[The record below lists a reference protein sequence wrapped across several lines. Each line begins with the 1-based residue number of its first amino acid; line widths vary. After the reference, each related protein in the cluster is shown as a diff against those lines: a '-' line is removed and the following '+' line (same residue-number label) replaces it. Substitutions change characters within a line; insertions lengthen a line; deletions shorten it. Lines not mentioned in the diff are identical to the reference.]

1 MMWNQTILERVRK
14 EVELGEWPKALD
26 VIAGPLHEALYAGG
40 DFEFIQS
47 LPPLQQVVLC
57 FDYVR
62 QQVLA
67 GGFLQLIENN
77 YAILILP
84 LPQWFM
90 GHKQEEM
97 GQVLDEA
104 LQVFLAHREELTK
117 ERTVEEFAQLYTR
130 FPHFEDLDKR
140 FEAAYQPAVQAI
152 VEAVLAEPLEVA

>member
-1 MMWNQTILERVRK
+1 MMWNETILEEVRK
-14 EVELGEWPKALD
+14 AVEEGQWPQALD
-26 VIAGPLHEALYAGG
+26 GIAEPLHEALYAGG
-40 DFEFIQS
+40 DFEFIQT

-84 LPQWFM
+84 LPQWFLA
-90 GHKQEEM
+90 HRLEEM

-117 ERTVEEFAQLYTR
+117 ERTVEEFAQLYTT
-130 FPHFEDLDKR
+130 FPHFEALDKR
-140 FEAAYQPAVQAI
+140 FEEAYLPAVQAI
-152 VEAVLAEPLEVA
+152 VEAVLEEPK